1 MYWPSETDYG
11 MYIITHHLFTCEC
24 AFFCFPCVCLCLLCT
39 YTYVCACGK
48 TYIYINIHM
57 YVFTYIHRSIN
68 LYFRRMSSDVQD
80 SDDPYS
86 DVDDDDEIVKATP
99 SPPE

>member
-1 MYWPSETDYG
+1 M
-11 MYIITHHLFTCEC
+11 
-24 AFFCFPCVCLCLLCT
+24 
-39 YTYVCACGK
+39 
-48 TYIYINIHM
+48 
-57 YVFTYIHRSIN
+57 N
-68 LYFRRMSSDVQD
+68 LYFRRMSPDVQD